1 MIEWAKTS
9 YGTLTPFADKV
20 GSAVYF
26 WHNLESDGGPQEL
39 PYHIEK
45 TLSVSVNGQYDNR
58 YLLSYQKFT
67 NLPTGIQLIDCQE
80 VLAWESFQKIL
91 EDGSD
96 QFEKSGAGKGFI
108 AVMSD
113 WLRMRAIAVLPQVLV
128 GDVFQVSDCDVVNFD
143 AAVFERLSY
152 GHGFATQCRC
162 KSNMKSLTDP
172 YGVLMTKIEEYIMGP
187 SDELQ
192 LATPFRVIRNSPFVQ
207 ELLAR
212 YESDLFDAAAG
223 KYVGEAKYDAIFHT
237 VRETINK
244 CGLRGGFQRPFLWA
258 PCPYFWKLHDG
269 TGRAQILVK
278 DSALHPK
285 YGFSALLEKKPA
297 GVVTYYQTAKSKDSD
312 DVNRS
317 RSRDVLE
324 DYRLIVCLY
333 VFFWGGCLN
342 FLGILNFLVIVVFAQ
357 VPRGY

>member
-1 MIEWAKTS
+1 MNEWAKTS
-9 YGTLTPFADKV
+9 YGTAVGSADKV

-26 WHNLESDGGPQEL
+26 WHNLGSDGGPQEL

-45 TLSVSVNGQYDNR
+45 ALSVSVNGQYDNR
-58 YLLSYQKFT
+58 FLLSYQKFT

-258 PCPYFWKLHDG
+258 PCPYFWKVHDG

-333 VFFWGGCLN
+333 VFFGGGCLN

-357 VPRGY
+357 VPR

>member
-1 MIEWAKTS
+1 MMTEWAKTS
-9 YGTLTPFADKV
+9 YGTLSPFADKV

-26 WHNLESDGGPQEL
+26 WHTLGSDGEPQEL

-45 TLSVSVNGQYDNR
+45 ALSVSVNGQYDNR

-67 NLPTGIQLIDCQE
+67 NLPTGIQLVDCQD

-91 EDGSD
+91 EDGTL
-96 QFEKSGAGKGFI
+96 QFENSGAGVGFI

-152 GHGFATQCRC
+152 GHAFATQCRR
-162 KSNMKSLTDP
+162 KSNMKSITDP
-172 YGVLMTKIEEYIMGP
+172 YGALMTKIEEYIIGP
-187 SDELQ
+187 FDELQ
-192 LATPFRVIRNSPFVQ
+192 LATPFRVVRSSPFVQ

-212 YESDLFDAAAG
+212 YESDFFNVAAG
-223 KYVGEAKYDAIFHT
+223 RYVGPANYDAIFHT

-258 PCPYFWKLHDG
+258 PCPYFWKLRDG
-269 TGRAQILVK
+269 TGRPQILVK

-285 YGFSALLEKKPA
+285 YGFSALLEKKPV
-297 GVVTYYQTAKSKDSD
+297 GVVTYYQTAKSKNSD

-317 RSRDVLE
+317 RSRNVLE

-333 VFFWGGCLN
+333 VFFWGGIFE
-342 FLGILNFLVIVVFAQ
+342 FLGDFWIFL
-357 VPRGY
+357 

>member
-1 MIEWAKTS
+1 MVEWAKTS

-26 WHNLESDGGPQEL
+26 WHNLGSDEGPQEL

-45 TLSVSVNGQYDNR
+45 ALSVSVNGQYDNR

-91 EDGSD
+91 EDGSL

-113 WLRMRAIAVLPQVLV
+113 WLRIRAIALLPQVLV

-162 KSNMKSLTDP
+162 KSNMKLISDP
-172 YGVLMTKIEEYIMGP
+172 YGVLMTKIEEYIMEP

-212 YESDLFDAAAG
+212 YESDFFMLPHASMLAKQNMTPFFTRFVKRSTNVGSAVGFKGHFFGRRARISGRCKMALGAHRSSLRIQRCTRYLASAHCWG
-223 KYVGEAKYDAIFHT
+223 KG
-237 VRETINK
+237 
-244 CGLRGGFQRPFLWA
+244 QRVW
-258 PCPYFWKLHDG
+258 
-269 TGRAQILVK
+269 
-278 DSALHPK
+278 
-285 YGFSALLEKKPA
+285 
-297 GVVTYYQTAKSKDSD
+297 
-312 DVNRS
+312 
-317 RSRDVLE
+317 
-324 DYRLIVCLY
+324 
-333 VFFWGGCLN
+333 
-342 FLGILNFLVIVVFAQ
+342 
-357 VPRGY
+357 